1 MEALLRAARFVAFPS
16 DLIALLILIATIL
29 IRLAPSCR
37 SARSTLEHLLNILIL
52 HTRAE
57 IILALQKLT
66 LGWVEAAPRRHI
78 IAQSTDRINA
88 RWLLLLLL
96 VILLL
101 VWSLCAPIGSTSA
114 SASASA
120 SVGSSLGREEFCNV
134 LVLHLLALEVLVVA
148 LKELSLGR
156 IQTARHPSNGRI
168 ADLTDK
174 RYAFGFR
181 LLFLLVVLVFLI
193 ILDSTATNGAGIDVG
208 GLNGR
213 HGQARGQSQK

>member
-29 IRLAPSCR
+29 IRLASSCR
-37 SARSTLEHLLNILIL
+37 SARSTLEQLLNILIL
-52 HTRAE
+52 HGRAE

-101 VWSLCAPIGSTSA
+101 VRSLCAPIGST
-114 SASASA
+114 SASA
-120 SVGSSLGREEFCNV
+120 SVGSSLGREEFFNV
-134 LVLHLLALEVLVVA
+134 LVLHLLAQEFLVVA

-174 RYAFGFR
+174 RNAFGFR
-181 LLFLLVVLVFLI
+181 LLFLLVVLVLLI